1 MRGPKIPAFLLD
13 IFPGVAIVD
22 GDMKK
27 IPGYAIISVP
37 AWALFG
43 IMAYNIGLRNALYVV
58 GLVGGGAGLVV
69 LCSFAGIRLIE
80 D

>member
-27 IPGYAIISVP
+27 IPGYAIISDP
-37 AWALFG
+37 ASAMFG
-43 IMAYNIGLRNALYVV
+43 IMA
-58 GLVGGGAGLVV
+58 
-69 LCSFAGIRLIE
+69 
-80 D
+80 